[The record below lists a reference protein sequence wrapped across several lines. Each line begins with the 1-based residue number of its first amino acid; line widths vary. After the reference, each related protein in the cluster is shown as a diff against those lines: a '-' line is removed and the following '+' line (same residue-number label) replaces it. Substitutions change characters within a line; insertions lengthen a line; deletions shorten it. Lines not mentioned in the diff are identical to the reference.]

1 MKQMKIQQKKKQFAS
16 FLCPKFNDFCEKTK
30 RMG

>member
-1 MKQMKIQQKKKQFAS
+1 MKQMNIQQEKKQFAS
-16 FLCPKFNDFCEKTK
+16 FLCPKIIICDEKVE

>member
-1 MKQMKIQQKKKQFAS
+1 MKRMKIQQYKKQFAS
-16 FLCPKFNDFCEKTK
+16 FLCPKIMICDEKVE